1 MAEYADRARR
11 NFLDSQ
17 LGRVEKVLFETGNK
31 DEMYE
36 GYTPNYTLVYAKA
49 DKGIVNKIADVRLIS
64 VVEDH
69 IIGEII

>member
-1 MAEYADRARR
+1 MNDKYVDHCHIPLSVLAGALYHEAR
-11 NFLDSQ
+11 
-17 LGRVEKVLFETGNK
+17 TGNK
-31 DEMYE
+31 DGMYE

-49 DKGIVNKIADVRLIS
+49 DESIVNKIADVRLIS